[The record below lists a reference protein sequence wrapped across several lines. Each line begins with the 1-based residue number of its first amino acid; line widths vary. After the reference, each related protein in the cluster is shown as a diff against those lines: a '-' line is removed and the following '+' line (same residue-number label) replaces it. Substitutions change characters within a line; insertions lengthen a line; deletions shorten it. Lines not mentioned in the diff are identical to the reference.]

1 MRASAGITL
10 QASCESILSDVGVTQ
25 DIRSGVLSSK
35 ELASRGASQ
44 RRRLTSSSFNVG
56 LMDLH
61 DNDSPV
67 VLFKKPKKET
77 WEILCI
83 SKFDS
88 ERKKRGVSV

>member
-10 QASCESILSDVGVTQ
+10 QAPCESILSDVGVTQ

-44 RRRLTSSSFNVG
+44 RRRLT
-56 LMDLH
+56 MDLH
-61 DNDSPV
+61 DTDTDSPV

-83 SKFDS
+83 NKFDS

>member
-10 QASCESILSDVGVTQ
+10 QAPCESILSDVGVTQ
-25 DIRSGVLSSK
+25 DIRSGVLNSK
-35 ELASRGASQ
+35 DLASCGASQ

-67 VLFKKPKKET
+67 AFKKPKKET

-83 SKFDS
+83 IKFES